1 MRASL
6 QIDSTPTDGKVDQ
19 LHAQMLAEIEALNH
33 RTPAKDGDKAKESS
47 QGSGAKVK
55 GVEAVDNNASP
66 KTPKNPKT
74 NPKIP
79 GTPKTSA
86 GSDGA
91 GHGGIPCSFYTSNTG
106 CKKGSDCTFVHNW
119 SAFSQSERASRCK
132 TCGARGLSL
141 VSVVPV

>member
-1 MRASL
+1 M
-6 QIDSTPTDGKVDQ
+6 
-19 LHAQMLAEIEALNH
+19 
-33 RTPAKDGDKAKESS
+33 
-47 QGSGAKVK
+47 
-55 GVEAVDNNASP
+55 DNNASP

-132 TCGARGLSL
+132 TCGAKGPKSSECRAGVKGEEKAKYKSPPSNAKAQNPPKVASL
-141 VSVVPV
+141 VLRRLRL